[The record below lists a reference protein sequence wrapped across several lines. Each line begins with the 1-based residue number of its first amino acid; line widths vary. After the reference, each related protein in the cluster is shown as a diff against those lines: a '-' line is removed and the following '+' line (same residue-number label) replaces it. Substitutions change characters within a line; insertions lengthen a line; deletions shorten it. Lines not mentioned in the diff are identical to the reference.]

1 MVASIGP
8 SIWETFPML
17 NENADSASADGREI
31 STPMVSPFTTG
42 DHRTSA
48 AAASRENDR
57 PDSAL
62 PAPADSGS
70 AADGASN
77 PGAAFLGTRSIG
89 PMTG

>member
-1 MVASIGP
+1 
-8 SIWETFPML
+8 ML
-17 NENADSASADGREI
+17 NENPDSASADGREI

-48 AAASRENDR
+48 AASSRENDR

-70 AADGASN
+70 AAGGASN
-77 PGAAFLGTRSIG
+77 PGVPFLGTRSIG